1 MFFET
6 QKQVFYLYLC
16 RPCWLLVYWS
26 LEQEKLFKGWQGNA
40 LQFLPLLLIRFLQTP
55 IQVCKSKQVHTR
67 PRKLFT
73 GWQVNAARQ
82 VCAVKSSNGT
92 TSGPTTQLP
101 NLLYCWVWV
110 TPRTDRFHQMRNPW
124 PKPSQLRQE
133 LEFLIFLI
141 EKGQRAVQLAL
152 QQHETWTQH
161 PNTLL
166 KI

>member
-1 MFFET
+1 MALLSPFIGFLVLSCINFFWDTET
-6 QKQVFYLYLC
+6 SLYVYLC

-92 TSGPTTQLP
+92 TSGSTTQLP
-101 NLLYCWVWV
+101 NLLYCCLWV
-110 TPRTDRFHQMRNPW
+110 TPRTDRFHLMRNPW
-124 PKPSQLRQE
+124 P
-133 LEFLIFLI
+133 
-141 EKGQRAVQLAL
+141 LAL
-152 QQHETWTQH
+152 TCIAKRDHATA
-161 PNTLL
+161 L
-166 KI
+166 KHHWWFQN

>member
-1 MFFET
+1 MALLSPFIGFLVLSCINFFWDTET
-6 QKQVFYLYLC
+6 SLYVYLC

-55 IQVCKSKQVHTR
+55 IQVCKSKQVHTG

-92 TSGPTTQLP
+92 TSGPPPSCLISFTAVSEWHHVL
-101 NLLYCWVWV
+101 
-110 TPRTDRFHQMRNPW
+110 TDFTKW
-124 PKPSQLRQE
+124 ETLGPS
-133 LEFLIFLI
+133 
-141 EKGQRAVQLAL
+141 RAS
-152 QQHETWTQH
+152 WGK
-161 PNTLL
+161 N
-166 KI
+166 